1 MSIVMVMLCV
11 LLVTQYNSTRASLE
25 RISLSA
31 LESAAREPLDV
42 GRPGLGSR
50 EQPCFLLSLN
60 SLGVLRV
67 SGSGYYDLSDTELL
81 VAVYQA
87 AAADGGTWGVL
98 EEYGLRYYRED
109 GMRELRYAFTDISGE
124 IQTLRELL
132 KSSVAIGCLGF
143 AGFLILSIFLAHWT
157 VRPVERA
164 WVEQR
169 RFVADASHELKTP
182 LTVILTNAELLRERS
197 EDPEQR
203 RFSDS
208 IITMSHQMRSLVE
221 DMLQLARADSGQTPA
236 ERERLDLSG
245 LLEQT
250 LLPFEPVYFEAG
262 LVLESAVQPGVA
274 LTGCAPQLRQVAEIL
289 LDNALKYADPGGT
302 VRLTLDSRGHQCC
315 LKVSSPGRTLTAQEC
330 RDIFSRF
337 YRVDPARRGSSYGLG
352 LAIAARIVSDHRGRI
367 WAEGRDGVNTFYVNL
382 PTS

>member
-1 MSIVMVMLCV
+1 MIRRLRLKFICITMSIVMVMLCV

-124 IQTLRELL
+124 IQTGAAE
-132 KSSVAIGCLGF
+132 
-143 AGFLILSIFLAHWT
+143 
-157 VRPVERA
+157 
-164 WVEQR
+164 EQR
-169 RFVADASHELKTP
+169 RHRLPGLCRVS
-182 LTVILTNAELLRERS
+182 
-197 EDPEQR
+197 DPEHLPGPLDR
-203 RFSDS
+203 P
-208 IITMSHQMRSLVE
+208 
-221 DMLQLARADSGQTPA
+221 ARG
-236 ERERLDLSG
+236 
-245 LLEQT
+245 
-250 LLPFEPVYFEAG
+250 AG
-262 LVLESAVQPGVA
+262 LGGA
-274 LTGCAPQLRQVAEIL
+274 APVR
-289 LDNALKYADPGGT
+289 GG
-302 VRLTLDSRGHQCC
+302 RL
-315 LKVSSPGRTLTAQEC
+315 P
-330 RDIFSRF
+330 
-337 YRVDPARRGSSYGLG
+337 
-352 LAIAARIVSDHRGRI
+352 
-367 WAEGRDGVNTFYVNL
+367 
-382 PTS
+382 